1 MCVCSFL
8 GQIVFGGLMLV
19 ALVLTVI
26 PIFTSGWQQYKSE
39 HGGEEVNT
47 GIFKFSCKNDKGD
60 WCKKW
65 WENMPPKMKAVAA
78 CMCLA
83 LITQAF
89 AILWTIVTLCAC
101 CCKQFLIHLLP
112 FLAFISA
119 LFLAIAV
126 GIFGVYHKSDIT
138 GLDNI
143 KYAPTGSPTYSF
155 YLACGAL
162 AASMADVVVGIL
174 TVTLANKC
182 L

>member
-8 GQIVFGGLMLV
+8 GQIVYGGFMLT
-19 ALVLTVI
+19 ALVLTLV
-26 PIFTSGWQQYKSE
+26 PIFTSGWQQYKLE
-39 HGGEEVNT
+39 DGKEVST
-47 GIFKFSCKNDKGD
+47 GIFKFSCKGDDGGD

-65 WENMPPKMKAVAA
+65 WKDLPPKMKAVAA

-89 AILWTIVTLCAC
+89 AILWTIVTICAC
-101 CCKQFLIHLLP
+101 CCKKFLVHLLP

-138 GLDNI
+138 
-143 KYAPTGSPTYSF
+143 APDGMKIAPVGSPTYSF

-174 TVTLANKC
+174 IVTMSDKC